1 MQIFFKNFLFFFEKI
16 CFNNKLCLRGVI
28 SKETIFFS
36 GVFMKVFFCKICLF
50 FIFIFL
56 LALPGYSQYEA
67 WNKLLGVPF
76 FNANYQWHRQEFEQ
90 TMRRSCRLFFRGS
103 NELRT
108 AVPRFAILDS
118 TAYEIRANYDKA
130 GNLTVIDIIFAN
142 KGDNVEDRR
151 IRKVVRN
158 TARLLEKK
166 ISALGGMPKRS
177 DYGHKKMQNDAK
189 KWNVDNKAEIVLE
202 YASSEFVALHIS
214 FATQSG
220 SSGKQNKQAA
230 ASETDILN
238 NVSSTIFGD
247 VYIKNIPMVN
257 QGNKGYCVPATVERV
272 LRYYGINNINM
283 HQLADAGNTNRG
295 GGTSSRAMFSGISSA
310 CRKSGLKMAS
320 TGEVRMKMV
329 KKYIDRGVPIFW
341 CMFSNPEYEE
351 LRARSKQLRQQAE
364 SPQAWAKKNKKIKIS
379 SGGNGHMCLIIG
391 YNELTEEI
399 AVSNS
404 WGDHEISPSWVPLRV
419 AVRVSQGS
427 TVVLMPR

>member
-1 MQIFFKNFLFFFEKI
+1 M
-16 CFNNKLCLRGVI
+16 
-28 SKETIFFS
+28 
-36 GVFMKVFFCKICLF
+36 
-50 FIFIFL
+50 
-56 LALPGYSQYEA
+56 
-67 WNKLLGVPF
+67 
-76 FNANYQWHRQEFEQ
+76 
-90 TMRRSCRLFFRGS
+90 FFRGS
-103 NELRT
+103 SELRT

-151 IRKVVRN
+151 IRKVIRN
-158 TARLLEKK
+158 TARSLEKK

-202 YASSEFVALHIS
+202 YVGSEFVALHIC
-214 FATQSG
+214 FAARSG
-220 SSGKQNKQAA
+220 ISGERKKHNAV
-230 ASETDILN
+230 SESDILD
-238 NVSSTIFGD
+238 NVVSTIFGD

-295 GGTSSRAMFSGISSA
+295 GGTNSRAMFNGISSA

-320 TGEVRMKMV
+320 SGDVRMKMV
-329 KKYIDRGVPIFW
+329 KKYISKGIPIFW
-341 CMFSNPEYEE
+341 SMFSNQEYEK
-351 LRARSKQLRQQAE
+351 LRDRSRRLR
-364 SPQAWAKKNKKIKIS
+364 PQADSVKEWIKRNNALKVPK
-379 SGGNGHMCLIIG
+379 GGNGHMCLIIG
-391 YNELTEEI
+391 YNEQTEEI

-404 WGDHEISPSWVPLRV
+404 WGDHEIEPSWIPLRV

-427 TVVLMPR
+427 TMVLMPK

>member
-1 MQIFFKNFLFFFEKI
+1 M
-16 CFNNKLCLRGVI
+16 
-28 SKETIFFS
+28 T
-36 GVFMKVFFCKICLF
+36 GVFMKVFFGKICLF

-56 LALPGYSQYEA
+56 LALPVYSQYEA
-67 WNKLLGVPF
+67 WNKLFGVPF
-76 FNANYQWHRQEFEQ
+76 FNANYQWQRQEFEQ
-90 TMRRSCRLFFRGS
+90 SMRRNCRLFFRGS

-108 AVPRFAILDS
+108 AVPRFKILDS
-118 TAYEIRANYDKA
+118 TPHEIRANYDIS
-130 GNLTVIDIIFAN
+130 GNLTVIDIFFAN

-151 IRKVVRN
+151 IRKVIRN
-158 TARLLEKK
+158 TARSLEKK
-166 ISALGGMPKRS
+166 ISVLGGEPRS
-177 DYGHKKMQNDAK
+177 SEYGHRKMQNDAQ
-189 KWNVDNKAEIVLE
+189 KWSIANKAEIVLE

-220 SSGKQNKQAA
+220 SSGKQNKQTA

-295 GGTSSRAMFSGISSA
+295 GGTSSRAMFRGISSA

-320 TGEVRMKMV
+320 NGDVRMKMV
-329 KKYIDRGVPIFW
+329 KKYIDRGIPIFW
-341 CMFSNPEYEE
+341 SMFSNPEYEA
-351 LRARSKQLRQQAE
+351 LRMKSKQLRPQAE

-379 SGGNGHMCLIIG
+379 RGGNGHMCLIIG
-391 YNELTEEI
+391 YNELTEEV

-404 WGDHEISPSWVPLRV
+404 WGDHEIPPSWIPLQV